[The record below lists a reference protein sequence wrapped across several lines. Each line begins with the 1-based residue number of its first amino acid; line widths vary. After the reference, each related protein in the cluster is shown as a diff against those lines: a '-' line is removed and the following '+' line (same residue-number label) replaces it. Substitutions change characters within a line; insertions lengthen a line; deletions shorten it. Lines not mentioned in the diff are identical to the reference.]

1 MQFYI
6 LFWAL
11 LLIAATH
18 FLLYFSLADFMV
30 ATSMQNVFIKHLPF
44 QLGSFFCEILCRIV
58 SDFAGNETSG
68 RSKKKTTTTT
78 ITTKKQKNNNKQTKK
93 TKNKNNK
100 NNNNK
105 NSNAFFAFLCSNYQ
119 KKINFVVVFVQ
130 KSLKP

>member
-58 SDFAGNETSG
+58 SDFAGNEPSG
-68 RSKKKTTTTT
+68 RSKKKTTTT

-119 KKINFVVVFVQ
+119 KKKIFLFFFG
-130 KSLKP
+130 KKFLKH